1 MRERVAD
8 MARRIAAASR
18 VGIRHQRGSMLGRQ
32 ASALLIIGALL
43 AFWMVLVAHV

>member
-1 MRERVAD
+1 
-8 MARRIAAASR
+8 
-18 VGIRHQRGSMLGRQ
+18 MLGRQ